1 MKVFWSFLINE
12 LTECLETEK
21 TNETK
26 ENIKLFNDIFYPE
39 SFISKLE
46 KNEYPTWNLKEI
58 PRNFR
63 QVRKIS
69 IIGNIFTKT
78 EIFLKR
84 SFHTDVS
91 KWNSD
96 ENGQIR
102 VAYGFE
108 DSLSEYEEQIISF
121 MDEMTNDLSC
131 IEFLY
136 ERNLK

>member
-1 MKVFWSFLINE
+1 M
-12 LTECLETEK
+12 
-21 TNETK
+21 
-26 ENIKLFNDIFYPE
+26 
-39 SFISKLE
+39 
-46 KNEYPTWNLKEI
+46 
-58 PRNFR
+58 
-63 QVRKIS
+63 
-69 IIGNIFTKT
+69 
-78 EIFLKR
+78 KR

-96 ENGQIR
+96 ENGQIT

-108 DSLSEYEEQIISF
+108 DSLSEYEEKIISF